1 MAGNGRRGR
10 PCCVAAYGPRVVQ
23 LYRQLARQVAKVLR
37 GVSPSD
43 IPVEQP
49 TQFELAI
56 NLRTAKAIGVTLPVS
71 VLLRANQVIE

>member
-1 MAGNGRRGR
+1 MAGNGRRGGL
-10 PCCVAAYGPRVVQ
+10 AAYGPRLVQ

>member
-1 MAGNGRRGR
+1 MAEEGGL
-10 PCCVAAYGPRVVQ
+10 AAYGPRQVQ

>member
-1 MAGNGRRGR
+1 M
-10 PCCVAAYGPRVVQ
+10 Q

>member
-1 MAGNGRRGR
+1 LGAVISRGNGWPLSIRKQNLLGR
-10 PCCVAAYGPRVVQ
+10 H
-23 LYRQLARQVAKVLR
+23 RQVAKVLR
-37 GVSPSD
+37 GISPSD